1 MNLNISLGFGLPNVL
16 VENMV
21 MQTPTPADDPS
32 APALKQESARKKV
45 QSVDRALLLL
55 EYLAEK
61 GEPVRLRDIS
71 QFLKI
76 NVSTC
81 HHLLS
86 TLMDRGYVDQ
96 AEGRSYLL
104 GSKVAQLAGYRDNR
118 PNLADIAMDD
128 LKALNAATGETV
140 HLAVRQGRE
149 LATLTVLESHHVV
162 RVFSGGDA
170 KTDSF
175 HATATGK
182 AILAWLPDAVI
193 DRLLA
198 PKTLKKFTEK
208 TITSRAELVEDL
220 RQVRRHGYAVDD
232 EEFQPSVIC
241 IGAAI
246 RDNTGA
252 VQGSFSCSL
261 PIIRADK
268 ERLDTIKQQVRE
280 TAQSISKKLGHSTA
294 AKAGQE
300 NTQTTSHSQGE
311 KNHADA

>member
-1 MNLNISLGFGLPNVL
+1 MTT
-16 VENMV
+16 
-21 MQTPTPADDPS
+21 QTVPATDDPS
-32 APALKQESARKKV
+32 APIPEQDTKRKKV
-45 QSVDRALLLL
+45 QSVERALLLL
-55 EYLAEK
+55 EFLADK

-71 QFLKI
+71 QFLNI

-104 GSKVAQLAGYRDNR
+104 GSKIAQLAGYRDNR
-118 PNLADIAMDD
+118 LDLVGVAIDD
-128 LKALNAATGETV
+128 LKVLNGRTGETV

-149 LATLTVLESHHVV
+149 LATLTVLESHHAV

-170 KTDSF
+170 KSESF

-182 AILAWLPDAVI
+182 AILAWLPDAVV

-198 PKTLKKFTEK
+198 PATLKRFTEN
-208 TITSRAELVEDL
+208 TITLKADLVEDL

-261 PIIRADK
+261 PIIRADN
-268 ERLDTIKQQVRE
+268 ERLDSIKQQVRE
-280 TAQSISKKLGHSTA
+280 TAQSISKKLGHSA
-294 AKAGQE
+294 VVKAEQE
-300 NTQTTSHSQGE
+300 DSLTTPHSQGVN
-311 KNHADA
+311 KHADA

>member
-1 MNLNISLGFGLPNVL
+1 MTI
-16 VENMV
+16 
-21 MQTPTPADDPS
+21 QTGTLADDPS
-32 APALKQESARKKV
+32 APVLEQVPARKKV
-45 QSVDRALLLL
+45 QSVERALLLL
-55 EYLAEK
+55 EYLADK
-61 GEPVRLRDIS
+61 GEPARLRDIS
-71 QFLKI
+71 QFLSI

-96 AEGRSYLL
+96 TEGRSYLL
-104 GSKVAQLAGYRDNR
+104 GSKIAQLAGHRDNR
-118 PNLADIAMDD
+118 LDLVDVAMDD
-128 LKALNAATGETV
+128 LKVLNGETGETV

-149 LATLTVLESHHVV
+149 LATLTVLESHHAV
-162 RVFSGGDA
+162 RVFSGGEA
-170 KTDSF
+170 KSDSF

-198 PKTLKKFTEK
+198 PETLKRFTEK
-208 TITSRAELVEDL
+208 TITSRADLLEDL
-220 RQVRRHGYAVDD
+220 RQVRRHGYAIDD

-268 ERLDTIKQQVRE
+268 KRLDSIKKQVRE
-280 TAQSISKKLGHSTA
+280 TAQSISKKLGQKA
-294 AKAGQE
+294 AAQAEQE
-300 NTQTTSHSQGE
+300 NQPIISHTQGVP
-311 KNHADA
+311 KHADA